1 MNELKLGLC
10 VDVGGDE
17 DVDELSVTISS
28 STNTSFY
35 LPACLLLFALFALF
49 ALFLSFFLIVCF
61 TVSFSI
67 PLFLHLLRVVYRIDQ
82 LSG

>member
-35 LPACLLLFALFALF
+35 LPAPLCSLCSLSFFALFF
-49 ALFLSFFLIVCF
+49 SF
-61 TVSFSI
+61 
-67 PLFLHLLRVVYRIDQ
+67 
-82 LSG
+82 

>member
-35 LPACLLLFALFALF
+35 LPVCLPVCLPAPLALFALF
-49 ALFLSFFLIVCF
+49 ALFLSF
-61 TVSFSI
+61 
-67 PLFLHLLRVVYRIDQ
+67 
-82 LSG
+82 

>member
-35 LPACLLLFALFALF
+35 LPACLPAPLALFALF
-49 ALFLSFFLIVCF
+49 ALFLSF
-61 TVSFSI
+61 
-67 PLFLHLLRVVYRIDQ
+67 
-82 LSG
+82 